1 MAFTLITVSG
11 TYLLPTGH
19 PASGSVSFTLTA
31 PMRDSSTD
39 VTITPQEQV
48 VALSNSGSISINLY
62 ANDDATTQP
71 DGVTYEVNE
80 RLNETGYNK
89 YFFTLNSNS
98 PNGRFSLADVV
109 PNTEPIVTYNYAT
122 KEYVDSNIGATATSI
137 AFTPTS
143 EITSTTVQA
152 AIEEVRAKSKF
163 VHTQASSA
171 TTWSITHNL
180 KFYPNVSIVD
190 SALSHVIGEV
200 TYINE
205 NSLTVS
211 FTSAFSGKAF
221 LS

>member
-1 MAFTLITVSG
+1 MAFTLITVTG

-31 PMRDSSTD
+31 PMRDASTD

-89 YFFTLNSNS
+89 YYFTLNSNS
-98 PNGRFSLADVV
+98 PNGRFNLADVV
-109 PNTEPIVTYNYAT
+109 PNTEPIVTFNYAT
-122 KEYVDSNIGATATSI
+122 KEYVDSRIGGASSI
-137 AFTPTS
+137 SFVPTS
-143 EITSTTVQA
+143 EITSTTVQG
-152 AIEEVRAKSKF
+152 AIEEVRAKSKY
-163 VHTQASSA
+163 VHNQPSAS

-190 SALSHVIGEV
+190 TGLSHVMGEV
-200 TYINE
+200 TYVDE

>member
-1 MAFTLITVSG
+1 
-11 TYLLPTGH
+11 
-19 PASGSVSFTLTA
+19 
-31 PMRDSSTD
+31 MRDAVSD

-48 VALSNSGSISINLY
+48 VALSASGSISINLY
-62 ANDDATTQP
+62 ANDDDSTVP

-98 PNGRFSLADVV
+98 PDGTFDLADVV
-109 PNTEPIVTYNYAT
+109 PNTEPIVTFNYAT
-122 KEYVDSNIGATATSI
+122 KEYVDSRIVGAVGIT
-137 AFTPTS
+137 FTPTS
-143 EITSTTVQA
+143 EITSTTVQG
-152 AIEEVRAKSKF
+152 AIEEVRAKSKY
-163 VHTQASSA
+163 VHTQASAA

-200 TYINE
+200 TYIDE

>member
-1 MAFTLITVSG
+1 MAFTLITVTG

-31 PMRDSSTD
+31 PMRDASTD

-98 PNGRFSLADVV
+98 PSATFSLADVV

-122 KEYVDSNIGATATSI
+122 KEYVDSRTSSTTL

-143 EITSTTVQA
+143 EITSTTIQG
-152 AIEEVRAKSKF
+152 AIEEVRAKSKY
-163 VHTQASSA
+163 VHTQASAA

-190 SALSHVIGEV
+190 SALSHVMGEV

>member
-1 MAFTLITVSG
+1 MAFTLITVTG

-31 PMRDSSTD
+31 PMRDASTD

-98 PNGRFSLADVV
+98 PSATFSLADVV

-122 KEYVDSNIGATATSI
+122 KEYVDSRTSSTTL

-143 EITSTTVQA
+143 EITSTTVQG
-152 AIEEVRAKSKF
+152 AIEEVRAKSKY
-163 VHTQASSA
+163 VHTQASAA
-171 TTWSITHNL
+171 TVWSVTHNL

-190 SALSHVIGEV
+190 SALSHVMGEV

>member
-1 MAFTLITVSG
+1 
-11 TYLLPTGH
+11 
-19 PASGSVSFTLTA
+19 
-31 PMRDSSTD
+31 MRDPATNVSIP
-39 VTITPQEQV
+39 VTNTSV
-48 VALSNSGSISINLY
+48 TLNGTGSFSVALYATNSPGIVP
-62 ANDDATTQP
+62 T
-71 DGVTYEVNE
+71 GVTYEVNE
-80 RLNETGYNK
+80 RISGSSFNK
-89 YFFTLNSNS
+89 YFITLNHNS
-98 PNGRFSLADVV
+98 TGNTMDLADIV
-109 PNTEPIVTYNYAT
+109 PNVQPITTFNYAT
-122 KEYVDSNIGATATSI
+122 VEYVNTNAGAAGS
-137 AFTPTS
+137 FTPTS
-143 EITSTTVQA
+143 EILSTTIQG

-163 VHTQASSA
+163 VHTQASAA

>member
-1 MAFTLITVSG
+1 MAFKAITL
-11 TYLLPTGH
+11 TGQFLKTDGSY
-19 PASGSVSFTLTA
+19 ASGKVSFQLTA
-31 PMRDSSTD
+31 PMRDPATNVSIP
-39 VTITPQEQV
+39 VTNTSV
-48 VALSNSGSISINLY
+48 TLNGTGSFSVALYATNSPGIVP
-62 ANDDATTQP
+62 T
-71 DGVTYEVNE
+71 GVTYEVNE
-80 RLNETGYNK
+80 RISGSSFNK
-89 YFFTLNSNS
+89 YFITLNHNS
-98 PNGRFSLADVV
+98 PGNTMDLADIV
-109 PNTEPIVTYNYAT
+109 PNVQPITTFNYAT
-122 KEYVDSNIGATATSI
+122 IEYVNTYAGAGAP
-137 AFTPTS
+137 FTPTS
-143 EITSTTVQA
+143 EILSTTIQG

-163 VHTQASSA
+163 VHTQASAA

>member
-1 MAFTLITVSG
+1 MAFTLITVTG
-11 TYLLPTGH
+11 TYLLPTGA

-31 PMRDSSTD
+31 PMRDASTD
-39 VTITPQEQV
+39 ITITPQEQV
-48 VALSNSGSISINLY
+48 VALSQSGSISINLY
-62 ANDDATTQP
+62 ANDDETTQP

-98 PNGRFSLADVV
+98 PSANFNLADVV

-122 KEYVDSNIGATATSI
+122 KEYVDSRTSSTNLV
-137 AFTPTS
+137 FTPTS
-143 EITSTTVQA
+143 EITSTTVQG
-152 AIEEVRAKSKF
+152 AIEEVRAKSKY
-163 VHTQASSA
+163 VHTQGSAA

-190 SALSHVIGEV
+190 SALSHVMGEV

>member
-1 MAFTLITVSG
+1 MAFTLITVTG
-11 TYLLPTGH
+11 TYLLPTGA

-31 PMRDSSTD
+31 PMRDALAD
-39 VTITPQEQV
+39 ITITPQEQV
-48 VALSNSGSISINLY
+48 VALNSSGSISINLY
-62 ANDDATTQP
+62 ANDDDSTVP

-89 YFFTLNSNS
+89 YFITINKDS
-98 PNGRFSLADVV
+98 PGGIFDLADVA
-109 PNTEPIVTYNYAT
+109 PNEEPLVTYNYAT
-122 KEYVDSNIGATATSI
+122 KEYVDTRTGTASQI
-137 AFTPTS
+137 IFAPTS
-143 EITSTTVQA
+143 EISATDVQS
-152 AIEEVRAKSKF
+152 AIEEVRAKSKY
-163 VHTQASSA
+163 VHTQASAA
-171 TTWSITHNL
+171 TTWAITHNL

-190 SALSHVIGEV
+190 SALSHVMGEV

>member
-1 MAFTLITVSG
+1 MAFTLITVTG

-31 PMRDSSTD
+31 PMRDASTD

-98 PNGRFSLADVV
+98 PSATFSLADVV

-122 KEYVDSNIGATATSI
+122 KEYVDSRTSSTNL

-143 EITSTTVQA
+143 EITSTTVQG
-152 AIEEVRAKSKF
+152 AIEEVRAKSKY
-163 VHTQASSA
+163 VHTQASAA

-190 SALSHVIGEV
+190 SALSHVMGEV

>member
-1 MAFTLITVSG
+1 MAFTLIAVTG
-11 TYLLPTGH
+11 TYLLPTGL

-31 PMRDSSTD
+31 PMRDAVSD

-48 VALSNSGSISINLY
+48 VALNASGSISINLY
-62 ANDDATTQP
+62 ANDDDSTVP

-98 PNGRFSLADVV
+98 PDGTFDLADVV
-109 PNTEPIVTYNYAT
+109 PNTEPIVTFNYAT
-122 KEYVDSNIGATATSI
+122 KEYVDSRIVGAVGI

-143 EITSTTVQA
+143 EITSTTVQG
-152 AIEEVRAKSKF
+152 AIEEVRAKSKY
-163 VHTQASSA
+163 VHTQASAA

-200 TYINE
+200 TYIDE

>member
-1 MAFTLITVSG
+1 MAFTLITVTG
-11 TYLLPTGH
+11 TYLLPTGE

-31 PMRDSSTD
+31 PMRDASTD

-48 VALSNSGSISINLY
+48 VALSSSGSISINLY
-62 ANDDATTQP
+62 ANDDGTTQP

-98 PNGRFSLADVV
+98 PNGLFNLADVV

-122 KEYVDSNIGATATSI
+122 KEYVDSRTS
-137 AFTPTS
+137 AENLTFAPTS
-143 EITSTTVQA
+143 EITSTTIQT

-163 VHTQASSA
+163 VHTQASPS
-171 TTWSITHNL
+171 TTWAIAHNL
-180 KFYPNVSIVD
+180 KFFPNVAIVD
-190 SALSHVIGEV
+190 SALSHVMGEV
-200 TYINE
+200 TYTDE
-205 NSLTVS
+205 NNLTVS

>member
-1 MAFTLITVSG
+1 MAFTLITVTG
-11 TYLLPTGH
+11 TYLLPTGE

-31 PMRDSSTD
+31 PMRDASTD

-48 VALSNSGSISINLY
+48 VALDGSGSISINLY
-62 ANDDATTQP
+62 ANDDDTTQP

-98 PNGRFSLADVV
+98 PNGVFNLADVV

-122 KEYVDSNIGATATSI
+122 KEYVDSRISTANAIS
-137 AFTPTS
+137 FTPTS

-163 VHTQASSA
+163 VHTQASAS
-171 TTWSITHNL
+171 TTWAVTHNL

-190 SALSHVIGEV
+190 SALSHVMGEV

>member
-1 MAFTLITVSG
+1 MAFTLITVTG
-11 TYLLPTGH
+11 TYLLPTGA

-31 PMRDSSTD
+31 PMRDASTD
-39 VTITPQEQV
+39 ITITPQEQV
-48 VALSNSGSISINLY
+48 VALSPSGSISINLY
-62 ANDDATTQP
+62 ANDDETTQP

-98 PNGRFSLADVV
+98 PSANFNLADVV

-122 KEYVDSNIGATATSI
+122 KEYVDSRTSSTNLV
-137 AFTPTS
+137 FTPTS
-143 EITSTTVQA
+143 EITSTTVQG
-152 AIEEVRAKSKF
+152 AIEEVRAKSKY
-163 VHTQASSA
+163 VHTQGSAA

-190 SALSHVIGEV
+190 SALSHVMGEV

>member
-1 MAFTLITVSG
+1 MAFTLIAVTG
-11 TYLLPTGH
+11 TYLLPTGL

-31 PMRDSSTD
+31 PMRDAVSD

-48 VALSNSGSISINLY
+48 VALNASGSISINLY
-62 ANDDATTQP
+62 ANDDDSTVP

-98 PNGRFSLADVV
+98 PDGTFDLADVV
-109 PNTEPIVTYNYAT
+109 PNTEPIVTFNYAT
-122 KEYVDSNIGATATSI
+122 KEYVDSRIVGAVGIT
-137 AFTPTS
+137 FTPTS
-143 EITSTTVQA
+143 EITSTTVQG
-152 AIEEVRAKSKF
+152 AIEEVRAKSKY
-163 VHTQASSA
+163 VHTQASAA

-200 TYINE
+200 TYIDE

>member
-1 MAFTLITVSG
+1 MAFTLITVTG
-11 TYLLPTGH
+11 TYLLPTGA

-31 PMRDSSTD
+31 PMRDASTD

-48 VALSNSGSISINLY
+48 VALNASGSISINLY
-62 ANDDATTQP
+62 ANDDDTTQP

-98 PNGRFSLADVV
+98 PNGEFNLADVI

-122 KEYVDSNIGATATSI
+122 KEYVDSRTRAEDLTFI
-137 AFTPTS
+137 PTS
-143 EITSTTVQA
+143 EITSTTIQG
-152 AIEEVRAKSKF
+152 AIEEVRAKSKY
-163 VHTQASSA
+163 VHTQASAS
-171 TTWSITHNL
+171 TTWAVTHNL

-190 SALSHVIGEV
+190 SALSHVMGEV

>member
-1 MAFTLITVSG
+1 MAFTLITVTG
-11 TYLLPTGH
+11 TYLLPTGE

-31 PMRDSSTD
+31 PMRDASTD

-48 VALSNSGSISINLY
+48 VALDGSGSISINLY
-62 ANDDATTQP
+62 ANDDDTTQP

-98 PNGRFSLADVV
+98 PGGVFNLADVV

-122 KEYVDSNIGATATSI
+122 KEYVDSRIGTTATDIS
-137 AFTPTS
+137 FTPTS

-163 VHTQASSA
+163 VHTQASPS
-171 TTWSITHNL
+171 TTWAIAHNL
-180 KFYPNVSIVD
+180 KFFPNVAIVD
-190 SALSHVIGEV
+190 SALSHVMGEV
-200 TYINE
+200 TYTDE
-205 NSLTVS
+205 NNLTVS

>member
-1 MAFTLITVSG
+1 MAFTLIAVTG
-11 TYLLPTGH
+11 TYLLPTGL

-31 PMRDSSTD
+31 PMRDAVSD

-48 VALSNSGSISINLY
+48 VALSASGSISINLY
-62 ANDDATTQP
+62 ANDDDSTVP

-98 PNGRFSLADVV
+98 PDGTFDLADVV
-109 PNTEPIVTYNYAT
+109 PNTEPIVTFNYAT
-122 KEYVDSNIGATATSI
+122 KEYVDSRIVGAVGIT
-137 AFTPTS
+137 FTPTS
-143 EITSTTVQA
+143 EITSTTVQG
-152 AIEEVRAKSKF
+152 AIEEVRAKSKY
-163 VHTQASSA
+163 VHTQASAA

-200 TYINE
+200 TYIDE

>member
-1 MAFTLITVSG
+1 MAFTLITVTG

-31 PMRDSSTD
+31 PMRDASTD
-39 VTITPQEQV
+39 ITITPQEQV
-48 VALSNSGSISINLY
+48 VALSPSGSISINLY
-62 ANDDATTQP
+62 ANDDDTTVP

-98 PNGRFSLADVV
+98 PNGRFNLADVA
-109 PNTEPIVTYNYAT
+109 PNEQPIVTFNYAT
-122 KEYVDSNIGATATSI
+122 KEYVDSRVGVSAATI

-143 EITSTTVQA
+143 EITSNTVQA
-152 AIEEVRAKSKF
+152 AIEEVRAKSKY
-163 VHTQASSA
+163 VHTQASA
-171 TTWSITHNL
+171 DTTWSITHNL

>member
-1 MAFTLITVSG
+1 MAFTLITVTG

-31 PMRDSSTD
+31 PMRDASTD

-98 PNGRFSLADVV
+98 PSATFSLADVV

-122 KEYVDSNIGATATSI
+122 KEYVDSRNSSTTL

-143 EITSTTVQA
+143 EITSTTVQG
-152 AIEEVRAKSKF
+152 AIEEVRAKSKY
-163 VHTQASSA
+163 VHTQASAA

-190 SALSHVIGEV
+190 SALSHVMGEV

-211 FTSAFSGKAF
+211 FTSGFSGKAF